1 MLASHRD
8 TNSGR
13 GSLPLF
19 LRALLRA
26 PFGVGVNQLA
36 GTGFHTVVTGYSLHG
51 ECRIRAIER
60 KTNQLFSGGTMNQ
73 RIALRGVFTSLC
85 LFAAIFCTQAIRAAT
100 PDEAGKTRTYYV
112 AADEVQW
119 DYAPSGRD
127 EAMGMPFDAIAK
139 GFTETS
145 ANHIGRVYKKAIY
158 REYTD
163 ATFSMLKPRPPQDA
177 YLGLVGPILHAE
189 VGDTI
194 KVVFKNN
201 ATHPYGMHPHG
212 VLYERDSEGANYNG
226 GSGGGM
232 DDRGGCVAPGATHTY
247 TWQVPERAGPGPND
261 PSSIF
266 WLYHSHC
273 EELRDVPAGLFG
285 GIVITRR
292 GMARPDGT
300 PKDVDKEFVTL
311 FIAINENES
320 WYLDDNIKAHIA
332 DPSKLNRY
340 EFNPITATGIFA
352 ISAGT
357 GFLDT
362 NIKWSINGY
371 IYGNMPLMTMKKGD
385 HVRWY
390 VATLG
395 DFNNAHTPHWHGNTV
410 TVAGQ
415 RTDVISVVSA
425 QMITADM
432 VPDATGIWL
441 YHCHI
446 SDHMAAGMTARY
458 QVTEH

>member
-1 MLASHRD
+1 MKDHFSPSTAAA
-8 TNSGR
+8 
-13 GSLPLF
+13 
-19 LRALLRA
+19 RA
-26 PFGVGVNQLA
+26 
-36 GTGFHTVVTGYSLHG
+36 
-51 ECRIRAIER
+51 
-60 KTNQLFSGGTMNQ
+60 
-73 RIALRGVFTSLC
+73 ALRPARITASAVFSLTC
-85 LFAAIFCTQAIRAAT
+85 AILCVQPVSVNAAPPAH
-100 PDEAGKTRTYYV
+100 AGKTRTYYV

-127 EAMGMPFDAIAK
+127 EAMGMPFDDIAK

-145 ANHIGRVYKKAIY
+145 SNRIGRVYKKAVY

-163 ATFSMLKPRPPQDA
+163 ATFSILKPRPPEEQ
-177 YLGLVGPILHAE
+177 YLGILGPILRAE

-194 KVVFKNN
+194 KVIFKNN
-201 ATHPYGMHPHG
+201 ATHPYSMHPHG
-212 VLYERDSEGANYNG
+212 VLYLKDSEGADYNDNT
-226 GSGGGM
+226 SGE
-232 DDRGGCVAPGATHTY
+232 DQSDGCVAPGARHTY
-247 TWQVPERAGPGPND
+247 TWQVPERAGPGPAD

-273 EELRDVPAGLFG
+273 DELRDVASGLFG
-285 GIVITRR
+285 GLVITRR
-292 GMARPDGT
+292 GMALPDGR
-300 PKDVDKEFVTL
+300 PKNVDHEFVNI

-332 DPSKLNRY
+332 DPSKLDRY
-340 EFNPITATGIFA
+340 GFKPITTTGIFGTV
-352 ISAGT
+352 AGQ
-357 GFLDT
+357 GFTDT
-362 NIKWSINGY
+362 NVKWSINGY
-371 IYGNMPLMTMKKGD
+371 IYGNMPMMTMEKGD

-415 RTDVISVVSA
+415 RTDVLLVTSA

-432 VPDATGIWL
+432 VPDAAGIWL

-446 SDHMAAGMTARY
+446 SDHMLAGMVGRY
-458 QVTEH
+458 EVKNRSTTPNRAP